1 METEKQFCLK
11 WNNHR
16 ATLFSVFDTL
26 LEEESLVDVTLSA
39 EGQFLRAHRVILSA
53 CSPYFRNMFK
63 SQYLND
69 KHPVIVIKDMEFDNL
84 KSLVEYM
91 YKGETN
97 VAQPMLPAFIKDAES
112 LQIRGLADFS
122 NKHLEA
128 ENAGHLGSIGSSPSR
143 LPQHSVPPVLPP
155 GPLSNSTP
163 ISSKKSKN
171 SNSLAGG
178 ILAARLAKMSD
189 QVPPPMSMFDFANPE
204 TFPSMLRN
212 PAFMAAA
219 ASAASGQTPSFPPPM
234 KKSRKSAEP
243 RPRGGSP
250 TKDANKKSKL
260 KNSSSLVQNPLQTN
274 NNFEDMEEGGLKIDE
289 DADPGKE
296 NLEAANKMENDDIAE
311 IDNSNGVSE
320 EEEEPSMPGPGGELA
335 EAANEIINPW
345 TGGKFNLSEEAED
358 NHAQDGAEVASPHMY
373 PIPLMDQISSLNNGR
388 TAGSTASTAG
398 NISAPER
405 DLHTNK
411 YSCNRC
417 GRSYQHQATL
427 VRHQRYEC
435 GIQASYPCDICNRKF
450 KRRDVLK
457 GHKEKCVNKVQA
469 QAALASMATA
479 VPQSPGHQVEG
490 LATPVRALSPSGSNP
505 GLEVSS
511 PYSVRPEFHNQTF

>member
-1 METEKQFCLK
+1 MNFSCLFIFY
-11 WNNHR
+11 NV
-16 ATLFSVFDTL
+16 L
-26 LEEESLVDVTLSA
+26 
-39 EGQFLRAHRVILSA
+39 QIILQ
-53 CSPYFRNMFK
+53 NMFK

-143 LPQHSVPPVLPP
+143 LPQHSAPPVLPQ
-155 GPLSNSTP
+155 GPLNSTP

-189 QVPPPMSMFDFANPE
+189 QVPPPMSMFDFAPE
-204 TFPSMLRN
+204 NFPSMLRN

-219 ASAASGQTPSFPPPM
+219 ASAASGATPSFPPPM

-250 TKDANKKSKL
+250 TKEANKKSKL
-260 KNSSSLVQNPLQTN
+260 KNSSSSLVSSNPLQTN

-296 NLEAANKMENDDIAE
+296 NLEAANKMETVDDIAE

-335 EAANEIINPW
+335 EAAS
-345 TGGKFNLSEEAED
+345 KFNKFSWLAFPLPCQV
-358 NHAQDGAEVASPHMY
+358 NLVA
-373 PIPLMDQISSLNNGR
+373 
-388 TAGSTASTAG
+388 A
-398 NISAPER
+398 
-405 DLHTNK
+405 
-411 YSCNRC
+411 
-417 GRSYQHQATL
+417 ATL
-427 VRHQRYEC
+427 AKMDAILSR
-435 GIQASYPCDICNRKF
+435 
-450 KRRDVLK
+450 
-457 GHKEKCVNKVQA
+457 
-469 QAALASMATA
+469 
-479 VPQSPGHQVEG
+479 
-490 LATPVRALSPSGSNP
+490 VRARGPS
-505 GLEVSS
+505 VCM
-511 PYSVRPEFHNQTF
+511 V

>member
-1 METEKQFCLK
+1 MCFK
-11 WNNHR
+11 
-16 ATLFSVFDTL
+16 FSL
-26 LEEESLVDVTLSA
+26 
-39 EGQFLRAHRVILSA
+39 Q
-53 CSPYFRNMFK
+53 NMFK

-204 TFPSMLRN
+204 SFPSMLRN

-296 NLEAANKMENDDIAE
+296 NLEAANKMETVDDIAE

-335 EAANEIINPW
+335 EAAS
-345 TGGKFNLSEEAED
+345 KFN
-358 NHAQDGAEVASPHMY
+358 
-373 PIPLMDQISSLNNGR
+373 
-388 TAGSTASTAG
+388 
-398 NISAPER
+398 
-405 DLHTNK
+405 
-411 YSCNRC
+411 
-417 GRSYQHQATL
+417 
-427 VRHQRYEC
+427 
-435 GIQASYPCDICNRKF
+435 
-450 KRRDVLK
+450 
-457 GHKEKCVNKVQA
+457 
-469 QAALASMATA
+469 
-479 VPQSPGHQVEG
+479 
-490 LATPVRALSPSGSNP
+490 SNFL
-505 GLEVSS
+505 G
-511 PYSVRPEFHNQTF
+511 

>member
-1 METEKQFCLK
+1 MCFK
-11 WNNHR
+11 
-16 ATLFSVFDTL
+16 FSL
-26 LEEESLVDVTLSA
+26 
-39 EGQFLRAHRVILSA
+39 Q
-53 CSPYFRNMFK
+53 NMFK

-143 LPQHSVPPVLPP
+143 LPQHSAPPVLPQ
-155 GPLSNSTP
+155 GPLNSTP

-335 EAANEIINPW
+335 EAAS
-345 TGGKFNLSEEAED
+345 KFN
-358 NHAQDGAEVASPHMY
+358 
-373 PIPLMDQISSLNNGR
+373 
-388 TAGSTASTAG
+388 
-398 NISAPER
+398 
-405 DLHTNK
+405 
-411 YSCNRC
+411 
-417 GRSYQHQATL
+417 
-427 VRHQRYEC
+427 
-435 GIQASYPCDICNRKF
+435 
-450 KRRDVLK
+450 
-457 GHKEKCVNKVQA
+457 
-469 QAALASMATA
+469 
-479 VPQSPGHQVEG
+479 
-490 LATPVRALSPSGSNP
+490 SNFL
-505 GLEVSS
+505 G
-511 PYSVRPEFHNQTF
+511 